1 MEASP
6 MKRLFAALFVAVLG
20 FGLAIGNA
28 EAAKRVGSGKTMGA
42 QRDGVSQRQATPPAA
57 SPAAPSATP
66 NAAAAGQ
73 RPGMSRWLAPLA
85 GLAAGLGLAYL
96 FGDQLGSLLMGALL
110 VGAVIF
116 AVVMLMRAMS
126 RRNNPQPA
134 AAGVGAGGRGDF
146 NQQRSALNPVA
157 GGAAAPAAAS
167 QAVPAGFDVAGFLG
181 HAKQAFVAL
190 QAANDRGDLEAI
202 REMTTDELFQSLKAE
217 IDARGNVAQQV
228 DVVRLDAALLE
239 VVTEGAM
246 HWASVRFSGSM
257 REAAD
262 ALPEQFSEIWNLRK
276 PVDGSTGWTLAGIQ
290 QA

>member
-1 MEASP
+1 

-28 EAAKRVGSGKTMGA
+28 EAAKRIGGGKTVGA

-110 VGAVIF
+110 VAAVIF
-116 AVVMLMRAMS
+116 AVVMLMRVMA

-134 AAGVGAGGRGDF
+134 AAGVGAGGRGEF
-146 NQQRSALNPVA
+146 AQQRSALNPVA
-157 GGAAAPAAAS
+157 GGAAAAAAPVAAA

-190 QAANDRGDLEAI
+190 QAANDRGDLDTI

-228 DVVRLDAALLE
+228 DVVRVDAALLE

-246 HWASVRFSGSM
+246 HWASVRFTGSV

-276 PVDGSTGWTLAGIQ
+276 PADGSTGWTLAGIQ